1 MCKKNK
7 QILYRLSL
15 YLRVILG
22 GAVYAVGIEWLFRPV
37 AMISGGVT
45 GISMIINMLTSL
57 PVGVLIITINI
68 PLFIIAFKMFGFRFM
83 LGSLVGMLSSSIAI
97 DLLSLIPFEPIT
109 LDPLL
114 AAIYGGIV
122 TGLGSGMMFAAG
134 ASSGGVDV
142 IAKIYR
148 RKYPYINFGTF
159 ILVLDFFVIT
169 AYALIFK
176 RYENAMYTILAVF
189 VASKVIDLALYGVS
203 NSKLCYIIS
212 ESSEEIKAEIVQT
225 LHRGVTVI
233 EGRGAYSNLPKQVLL
248 CVIKRQQIVQIKK
261 LIRCIDQQAFVV
273 VSDARDVFGRGF
285 GNISSDD

>member
-1 MCKKNK
+1 MCNKDK

-22 GAVYAVGIEWLFRPV
+22 GAIYAVGIEWLFKPV

-45 GISMIINMLTSL
+45 GISMIINMLTRL
-57 PVGVLIITINI
+57 PVGVLIIIMNI
-68 PLFIIAFKMFGFRFM
+68 PLFIIAFKMFGFKFM
-83 LGSLVGMLSSSIAI
+83 VGSLVGMLASSVFI
-97 DLLSLIPFEPIT
+97 DLLSLLPFEPIT

-114 AAIYGGIV
+114 AAVYGGIV
-122 TGLGSGMMFAAG
+122 TGLGSGIIFAAG

-159 ILVLDFFVIT
+159 ILVLDFVVIS
-169 AYALIFK
+169 AYALIF
-176 RYENAMYTILAVF
+176 RLYENAMYTILAVF
-189 VASKVIDLALYGVS
+189 IASKVIDLVLYGVS

-212 ESSEEIKAEIVQT
+212 ESSEEIKEEIVKT

-233 EGRGAYSNLPKQVLL
+233 EGRGAYSGLPKQVLL